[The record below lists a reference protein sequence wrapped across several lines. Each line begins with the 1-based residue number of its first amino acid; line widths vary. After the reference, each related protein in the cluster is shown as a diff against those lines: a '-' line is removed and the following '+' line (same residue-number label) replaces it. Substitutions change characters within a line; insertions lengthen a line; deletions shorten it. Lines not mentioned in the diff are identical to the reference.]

1 MVDFPNPIVRAKNGS
16 FTKADTCLE
25 NELLSGEAIALS
37 LVNKSELC
45 VHDIVTGIYIFVV
58 KFLIHCNHLKKKKK
72 KKGHYQSTS
81 PQEKD
86 EEKERHLKVSF
97 L

>member
-16 FTKADTCLE
+16 FTKADTFLE

-58 KFLIHCNHLKKKKK
+58 KFLIHCSHLKKKN
-72 KKGHYQSTS
+72 KKGHLITYMIFHQWLCVYILFKMTC
-81 PQEKD
+81 
-86 EEKERHLKVSF
+86 
-97 L
+97 